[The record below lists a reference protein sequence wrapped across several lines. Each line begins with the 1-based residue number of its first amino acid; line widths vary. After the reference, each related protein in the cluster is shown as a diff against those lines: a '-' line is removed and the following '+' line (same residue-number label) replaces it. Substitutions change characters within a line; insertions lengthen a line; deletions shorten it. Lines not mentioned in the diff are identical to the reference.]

1 MPSLNQMMIIGN
13 VGSEPE
19 MRYTPNGKPV
29 TSFSVATNWKY
40 TTAEGERKDETEW
53 FTVVAW
59 GKLAETCNQYVTKG
73 MLVYADG
80 RLRIHKWEGNDGQQH
95 QRTEIVASKVTFLSR
110 SESKPQ
116 ELKSEEDIEPEDI
129 PF

>member
-1 MPSLNQMMIIGN
+1 MPSLNNMQIIGN
-13 VGSEPE
+13 AGSEPE
-19 MRYTPNGKPV
+19 MRFTPNGRPV
-29 TSFSVATNWKY
+29 TSFSVATNWK
-40 TTAEGERKDETEW
+40 TTADGETRNETEW

-116 ELKSEEDIEPEDI
+116 ESKSEEEIEPEDI